1 MASVKIFGEKQ
12 IKAKMAAVANRVH
25 TAVGVALYNEG
36 LIEMAESMARTPVKT
51 GALRGSHITRHP
63 EYRGQDV
70 SVTIEVGGPAAPY
83 AVVVHEDLE
92 AFHPTGQ
99 AKYLESTIM
108 QSAPFMLDRISKR
121 LKAAL

>member
-1 MASVKIFGEKQ
+1 M
-12 IKAKMAAVANRVH
+12 
-25 TAVGVALYNEG
+25 
-36 LIEMAESMARTPVKT
+36 
-51 GALRGSHITRHP
+51 
-63 EYRGQDV
+63 
-70 SVTIEVGGPAAPY
+70 TIEVGGPAAPY